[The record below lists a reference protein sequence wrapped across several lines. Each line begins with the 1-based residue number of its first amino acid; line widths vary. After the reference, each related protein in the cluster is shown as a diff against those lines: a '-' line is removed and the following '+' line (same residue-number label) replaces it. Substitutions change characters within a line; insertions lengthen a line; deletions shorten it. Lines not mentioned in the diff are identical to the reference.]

1 MLRLELPSR
10 KSAPLRVLCLGAH
23 SDDIEIGC
31 GGTLLHLLRRRGG
44 AALDWVVFSGSV
56 ARAREGRASAR
67 RIGREAASLRV
78 VTHRF
83 RDGFFPSQAARI
95 KEAFEAL
102 KRRPSPDVVFA
113 PWRGDAHQD
122 HRLLAELAGN
132 TFRDHLVLE
141 YEIAKYDGDLVTP
154 NTYVPLSRELCRE
167 KIAHLRAAFPSQ
179 AGNQWFDDEA
189 FWALLRLRGIE
200 SNSPTRFAEGFH
212 CRKLVLEAGR
222 EESPPNRKPLPR
234 SAGDGSVRAI
244 GASAISPSSGPPR
257 TPRRRAG
264 GRRSS

>member
-1 MLRLELPSR
+1 MLRLAFSSRSR
-10 KSAPLRVLCLGAH
+10 KAEPLRVLCLGAH

-31 GGTLLHLLRRRGG
+31 GGTLLHLVRRRGG
-44 AALDWVVFSGSV
+44 AALTFVVFSASGSPV
-56 ARAREGRASAR
+56 RAREARASAR
-67 RIGREAASLRV
+67 RLGREAASVRA

-83 RDGFFPSQAARI
+83 RDGFFPSQSARI
-95 KEAFEAL
+95 KEAFEGL
-102 KRRPSPDVVFA
+102 KRLPSPDVVFT

-141 YEIAKYDGDLVTP
+141 YEIAKYDGDLRTP
-154 NTYVPLSRELCRE
+154 NVYVPLARQICAD

-200 SNSPTRFAEGFH
+200 SNSPTRYAEGFH
-212 CRKLVLEAGR
+212 CRKLTLG
-222 EESPPNRKPLPR
+222 
-234 SAGDGSVRAI
+234 
-244 GASAISPSSGPPR
+244 
-257 TPRRRAG
+257 
-264 GRRSS
+264 